1 MGRALTMRL
10 AVPIFVLAGLAAL
23 AIWGALQ
30 RAGPQQLQPIPCANP
45 VAGCTFVHHDA
56 PAQLRFSATPEPLKP
71 FFITLSH
78 PSLKTA
84 TISFQMADM
93 DMGFN
98 RYDFTRGPP
107 GVWTARIVLPVCTSS
122 RVDWISE
129 IHLDDRFYSLR
140 FTSAH

>member
-1 MGRALTMRL
+1 MGMALSMRL
-10 AVPIFVLAGLAAL
+10 AVPVSVLAGLAAL

-30 RAGPQQLQPIPCANP
+30 RASPQSTQAIPCADP
-45 VAGCTFVHHDA
+45 IAGCTFVHHDA
-56 PAQLRFSATPEPLKP
+56 PATLRFSATPEPLKP
-71 FFITLSH
+71 FFVTLSH
-78 PSLKTA
+78 PGLKTA
-84 TISFQMADM
+84 SISFQMAGM

-98 RYDFTRGPP
+98 RYDLQRGAD
-107 GVWTARIVLPVCTSS
+107 GVWTARIVLPVCASR